1 MSKFEELPREI
12 ISLFCSLLKQPA
24 KYNCIFVNK
33 EFHAAAIPELWREPV
48 LTSTSTVK
56 QLLKCLKLSK
66 HQRGEYIR
74 VIKLGFKVVMNDGE
88 LLSLM
93 PLMPNLE
100 VLELRRADELTDK
113 SIMRVS
119 HYCPQLKSFG
129 LKGALVTYRSAHYL
143 GQCQKLTRLSLESCP
158 NLTPWAL
165 LPFAQLHIEYLDLS
179 GCKWLNVTETAYDL
193 CSFEHLTNLNLVCCD
208 TISMDF
214 INHLTAND
222 RHHGNPCLTKLQD
235 FSITGGTIIED
246 SVIIPFIKTHPNI
259 RGLFL
264 LECAITDRTLDAI
277 SRYLPYLYNL
287 DVSFCGKLTQRGVR
301 KLVCKCPNLRL
312 LGLKDCGM
320 TQTDFPEIP
329 SSVFPANTKN
339 YPHINT
345 LSYDALEHIRDRSHD
360 QQQEQEDMED
370 AEMTD
375 SVVRAINDDSVTE
388 SYNYIQQYLNAG

>member
-74 VIKLGFKVVMNDGE
+74 VIKLGFKVAMNDGE
-88 LLSLM
+88 LLSLL

-100 VLELRRADELTDK
+100 VLELRRADELTDN

-165 LPFAQLHIEYLDLS
+165 LPFARLHIEYLDLS

-214 INHLTAND
+214 ISHLTTND
-222 RHHGNPCLTKLQD
+222 HGNPCLTKLQD

-264 LECAITDRTLDAI
+264 LECAITDQTLDAI
-277 SRYLPYLYNL
+277 TRYLPYLHNL
-287 DVSFCGKLTQRGVR
+287 DVSFCGKLTLKSVR
-301 KLVCKCPNLRL
+301 NLVCKCPNLRL
-312 LGLKDCGM
+312 LGLKNCGM
-320 TQTDFPEIP
+320 NQTDFPEIP
-329 SSVFPANTKN
+329 SSAYPDNPKS

-345 LSYDALEHIRDRSHD
+345 LSHDALEYIRDHP
-360 QQQEQEDMED
+360 QQQEEEMDDADIPED
-370 AEMTD
+370 AIRVMDND
-375 SVVRAINDDSVTE
+375 SVSE
-388 SYNYIQQYLNAG
+388 SYNLIQQYLNAV